1 MGLAVSLVA
10 TVQEKIW
17 YHGEWCPSR
26 GKNCSN
32 TRTTK
37 EGGCCVWNNEMQCL
51 ADIEEHLGIVIGE
64 SGNDFKIPVDEFDG
78 KVVYGEKRKQTGN
91 FKTNSLLTIYFFV
104 PV

>member
-1 MGLAVSLVA
+1 
-10 TVQEKIW
+10 
-17 YHGEWCPSR
+17 
-26 GKNCSN
+26 
-32 TRTTK
+32 
-37 EGGCCVWNNEMQCL
+37 L